1 MTSIRKAVFP
11 AAGLGTRFLPATK
24 AQPKEMLPVVDK
36 PIIQYGVEEAV
47 ASGIDQIIVVTGRDK
62 RAIVDHFDISFELEH
77 YLKDRGKTREL
88 QVVRKISDMVDITY
102 IHQKEPL
109 GLGHAVL
116 MAKDVVGNEPFAVF
130 LADDI
135 IRARTP
141 CIRQMMDVY
150 EQRQVSV
157 LALQRVAD
165 DQVSRY
171 GIVRVASSEGKVHEV
186 VDMVEKPEAG
196 KAPSNLAILG
206 RYVLKPTIFGI
217 LETTHEGVGGE
228 IQLTD
233 GLRAM
238 AQQEKVLGLEFE
250 GTYYDVG
257 TVSGF
262 LKTSIAFALERPA
275 LRGELLAYLR
285 SLDGLT
291 PGS

>member
-1 MTSIRKAVFP
+1 VTPIRKAVFP

-47 ASGIDQIIVVTGRDK
+47 AAGIDQIIVVTGRDK

-116 MAKDVVGNEPFAVF
+116 MAKDLVGNEPFAVF

-135 IRARTP
+135 IRAQTP
-141 CIRQMMDVY
+141 AIKQMMDVY
-150 EQRQVSV
+150 AQHQASV
-157 LALQRVAD
+157 LALQRVAP

-171 GIVRVASSEGKVHEV
+171 GVVKVAHSEGRIHEV
-186 VDMVEKPEAG
+186 VDMVEKPEAS

-206 RYVLKPTIFGI
+206 RYVLKPSIFGI

-233 GLRAM
+233 ALRTM

-250 GTYYDVG
+250 GTYHDVG
-257 TVSGF
+257 TVGGF
-262 LKTSIAFALERPA
+262 LKTSIAFALERPG
-275 LRGELLAYLR
+275 LREELLSYLE
-285 SLDGLT
+285 SLDGLK
-291 PGS
+291 PS

>member
-1 MTSIRKAVFP
+1 VTAIRKAVFP

-47 ASGIDQIIVVTGRDK
+47 AAGIDQIIVVTGRDK

-135 IRARTP
+135 IRSQTP
-141 CIRQMMDVY
+141 VIKQMMDVY
-150 EQRQVSV
+150 AQHQVSV
-157 LALQRVAD
+157 LALQRVEP

-171 GIVRVASSEGKVHEV
+171 GVVKVAKSDGRIHEV
-186 VDMVEKPEAG
+186 TDMVEKPEPS

-206 RYVLKPTIFGI
+206 RYLLKPSIFGI

-233 GLRAM
+233 ALRSM

-250 GTYYDVG
+250 GTYHDVG

-262 LKTSIAFALERPA
+262 LKTSIAFALERPG
-275 LRGELLAYLR
+275 LREELLSYLK
-285 SLDGLT
+285 SLNGT
-291 PGS
+291 KPA